1 MPTVLRIIES
11 ADRRV
16 RRFEEAS
23 GMIRCAWCGANN
35 YAIDSW
41 CASCSR
47 HLDWSPP
54 PTTAVMPPPPPIVA
68 ASAEPRRPPR
78 RRRLI
83 VLAPAAIVV
92 AVAILLALPVA
103 TWFSAAVR
111 ARPALPNTALRPAAP
126 AATATTAPAQSVATP
141 DVTPAPEA
149 TPAPAENSTQG
160 GEPVG
165 EAAPTPQASPA
176 QTPPDEVPP
185 AGADP
190 AASVAL
196 FYQAV
201 SSHDFTAAAA
211 LWTSRMQ
218 AQFPPAQFIDHR
230 FAATQQINL
239 QAERTLVSRDGVAI
253 VYVRVIEVIGGQSRR
268 WVGTWQLL
276 NTGSEWLLNRPNLRA
291 DS

>member
-1 MPTVLRIIES
+1 MPTP
-11 ADRRV
+11 A
-16 RRFEEAS
+16 
-23 GMIRCAWCGANN
+23 
-35 YAIDSW
+35 
-41 CASCSR
+41 
-47 HLDWSPP
+47 
-54 PTTAVMPPPPPIVA
+54 PPPIVT

-103 TWFSAAVR
+103 SWFSAVG
-111 ARPALPNTALRPAAP
+111 RPQPDVPDTALRPAAP
-126 AATATTAPAQSVATP
+126 AATATAGPAQSVATP
-141 DVTPAPEA
+141 DATPTPEA
-149 TPAPAENSTQG
+149 TPVPAENSSQG
-160 GEPVG
+160 VGPVG
-165 EAAPTPQASPA
+165 EAVPTPAAPPA
-176 QTPPDEVPP
+176 QTQPDEVPP

-239 QAERTLVSRDGVAI
+239 QGQRLLASRDGVAI
-253 VYVRVIEVIGGQSRR
+253 VYVRVVEVIGGQSRR
-268 WVGTWQLL
+268 WVGTWQLV
-276 NTGSEWLLNRPNLRA
+276 NTGSGWLLNRPNLRA

>member
-1 MPTVLRIIES
+1 
-11 ADRRV
+11 
-16 RRFEEAS
+16 
-23 GMIRCAWCGANN
+23 MIRCAWCGANN

-126 AATATTAPAQSVATP
+126 TATATTAPAQSVATP
-141 DVTPAPEA
+141 
-149 TPAPAENSTQG
+149 APAENSTQG
-160 GEPVG
+160 VGPVG
-165 EAAPTPQASPA
+165 EAVPTPTAPPA
-176 QTPPDEVPP
+176 QTQPDEIPP

-239 QAERTLVSRDGVAI
+239 QGQRLLASRDGVAI
-253 VYVRVIEVIGGQSRR
+253 VYVRVVEVIGGQSRR
-268 WVGTWQLL
+268 WVGTWQLV
-276 NTGSEWLLNRPNLRA
+276 NTGSGWLLNRPNLRA